1 MPRPND
7 LTYELG
13 RESVTEQSI
22 KTGMRGANRR
32 ILVIDDDA
40 IVCEIAESIL
50 AEAGWAVAHA
60 YTTEDALKSLAT
72 NSWPVVLSDV
82 HLPGES
88 GGLLSNIRTSYPLTQ
103 VVMIT
108 GDPTIASMRRAM
120 LAGAYDYLL
129 KPVRREELL
138 RVSEMALDK
147 HELLSERDRLESENS
162 NYRAQLE
169 HLLGHKT
176 KQLRDSE
183 LRYRTLFDH
192 AVDAILLVNPIDAS
206 ITEMN
211 GAASRLLGLK
221 SFDIHGTS
229 IRDYVGK
236 QLDQHLESD
245 GEEYKVW
252 RINELTFQSRDFSK
266 HLTNATVNRIRLG
279 SEAVLQIVARDA
291 SDQNELAQRASLME
305 LELMSEQR
313 LANIGLL
320 ASGVAHNINTPL
332 MGIYGLA
339 QVIKMK
345 HPDIEDID
353 GVIAQVER
361 INGIVRNLMW
371 KSRQEQELAKQ
382 DIDLN
387 VLLQEELRF
396 LEADMEFKHNVEK
409 VFEFASDLPPIW
421 GRYSDFSQSLL
432 NIIRNALDAMHES
445 NQKELRVCTSRDGD
459 DIVISIKDS
468 GSGIATEHLP
478 QVFEPFFTT
487 KPAVGK
493 SDNGEPTGT
502 GLGLSTVQKLL
513 APYNCRF
520 DLQSNIGQGT
530 TFTLFV
536 PVLQN
541 QPTEA
546 ELSEMQD

>member
-1 MPRPND
+1 MTIRMNED
-7 LTYELG
+7 RLGLTETQITSNG
-13 RESVTEQSI
+13 KNT
-22 KTGMRGANRR
+22 NRR
-32 ILVIDDDA
+32 ILIIDDDA
-40 IVCEIAESIL
+40 IICEIAESIL
-50 AEAGWAVAHA
+50 AESGWLVAHA
-60 YTTEDALKSLAT
+60 YSAKEALASMAT

-82 HLPGES
+82 HLPGDS
-88 GGLLSNIRTSYPLTQ
+88 GELLRTLRSDYPQTQ

-108 GDPTIASMRRAM
+108 GDPTIASMRQA
-120 LAGAYDYLL
+120 LKAGAYDYLL

-138 RVSEMALDK
+138 RVADLAFDK
-147 HELLSERDRLESENS
+147 YELRAERDRLEHENA
-162 NYRAQLE
+162 NYRLQLE
-169 HLLGHKT
+169 ELLGRKT
-176 KQLRDSE
+176 EQLRDSE
-183 LRYRTLFDH
+183 LRYRILFDH
-192 AVDAILLVNPIDAS
+192 AVDAILLVNPTDAT

-211 GAASRLLGLK
+211 GTASRLLGRK
-221 SFDIHGTS
+221 PFDIQGTS

-236 QLDQHLESD
+236 QLDPYLESEGD
-245 GEEYKVW
+245 DYRIW
-252 RINELTFQSRDFSK
+252 RINELKVQDRD
-266 HLTNATVNRIRLG
+266 LNERMTNATVNRIRLG
-279 SEAVLQIVARDA
+279 SETVLQIVARDA

-339 QVIKMK
+339 QIIKIK

-396 LEADMEFKHNVEK
+396 LEADMEFKHNVDK
-409 VFEFASDLPPIW
+409 VFDFAPDLPPIW
-421 GRYSDFSQSLL
+421 GRYSDFSQSLM
-432 NIIRNALDAMHES
+432 NIIRNALDSMHEATHKQLHVS
-445 NQKELRVCTSRDGD
+445 TSKSGD
-459 DIVISIKDS
+459 EISITIKDT
-468 GSGIATEHLP
+468 GSGISSEHLQ

-513 APYNCRF
+513 APYGCRF
-520 DLQSNIGQGT
+520 DLQSKVGQGT
-530 TFTLFV
+530 SFTLFV
-536 PVLQN
+536 PVEQN